1 MLGYC
6 AFKHSTIENI
16 KLPSTLKRIEA
27 ETFYNCRNLKS
38 VEIPGGV
45 EYIGRECFCGSGI
58 EEVVLPD
65 TLRATGDGIFNRCS
79 SLKTVWA
86 EEDCTLDVKKYVDD
100 NVVILSMKMTVGRE
114 LLWDLR
120 R

>member
-6 AFKHSTIENI
+6 VFKHSTIESI
-16 KLPSTLKRIEA
+16 KLASTLKRIEA

-58 EEVVLPD
+58 EEVTLPGI
-65 TLRATGDGIFNRCS
+65 LRATGDGIFNRCS
-79 SLKTVWA
+79 SLKTVWVGEGFA
-86 EEDCTLDVKKYVDD
+86 FDVKRYVDD
-100 NVVILSMKMTVGRE
+100 DVAIPVDENDC
-114 LLWDLR
+114 W
-120 R
+120 